1 MDDVES
7 AVVSFERGVRIED
20 VSGDEGD
27 AEGGGVAK
35 ELLSHIPEGL
45 IEVAGVQA
53 GLRNATVYL
62 QTGECYYGHK
72 IWGHKIWRRTNQF
85 SDVLPDTTT
94 EIEQLFAVLGA
105 IQYLF
110 VGGVVK
116 YA

>member
-7 AVVSFERGVRIED
+7 AIVGFERAVRIED
-20 VSGDEGD
+20 VGGGEGD
-27 AEGGGVAK
+27 AEDGGVTK
-35 ELLSHIPEGL
+35 ELLYHISEGL
-45 IEVAGVQA
+45 MEVAGVQA

-62 QTGECYYGHK
+62 QIAECYYGHK
-72 IWGHKIWRRTNQF
+72 IWRGTNQF
-85 SDVLPDTTT
+85 SDVLPNTPT
-94 EIEQLFAVLGA
+94 EIEQLFAVLGP